1 MPDTFMGESELD
13 RSRNK
18 LIWISETRMEGKG
31 LVRVLYIDF
40 KYLSG
45 EITKEGTSRRQ
56 LFVNVLCKECKEY
69 NRYKM

>member
-45 EITKEGTSRRQ
+45 EINKRRDSKETVI
-56 LFVNVLCKECKEY
+56 L
-69 NRYKM
+69 